1 MLNQLNKESI
11 QVPNCGNCCNWDV
24 SALNNRAILQDK
36 LPKNYP
42 VSKVDHIIA
51 PDDRDCPQNII
62 LPKLQTNNWLMTGV
76 KFAFANRKEGKWNK
90 TECREYLAT
99 MGIAEKI
106 ADNIESK
113 LRFEEDHPNS
123 ESNITDL
130 YPYIW
135 QTNYE
140 PNLFINAPMHQLGH
154 GVLSDIILELH
165 KFLTSKNKATEFEK
179 ITNEFLTDLIAFQ
192 LDWCKLKLYPK

>member
-1 MLNQLNKESI
+1 M
-11 QVPNCGNCCNWDV
+11 
-24 SALNNRAILQDK
+24 
-36 LPKNYP
+36 
-42 VSKVDHIIA
+42 
-51 PDDRDCPQNII
+51 
-62 LPKLQTNNWLMTGV
+62 QTNNWLMTGV
-76 KFAFANRKEGKWNK
+76 KFAYSNRKEGKWNK

-113 LRFEEDHPNS
+113 LCFEQDHPSS
-123 ESNITDL
+123 ESNLTDL
-130 YPYIW
+130 YPYLW

-165 KFLTSKNKATEFEK
+165 KFLKSKNKATEFK
-179 ITNEFLTDLIAFQ
+179 KSINEFITDLIAFP
-192 LDWCKLKLYPK
+192 LDWCKLKLYPKDNGSVKIRLGSQDSIFLCNFYDKHRSSCKRYHNSKCIHTSPKVTELIECNDV